1 MGRVDGKVAFIT
13 GAARGQGRSH
23 ALRLAEEG
31 ADIIAVD
38 LCRPVETA
46 PYEMATPDDLA
57 ETAKLVEDL
66 DRRIVARQADVRD
79 LGQLQAAVQEGL
91 SELGHIDVVCANAG
105 IASFAPGP
113 GDGRADVWQE
123 MIDINLTGVW
133 KTIRAAV
140 PPMVERGQGGSV
152 IITSSVAGLIGFPNL
167 ADYSAAKH
175 GVVGL
180 MRTLTQE
187 LAPHMI
193 RVNTVNPTTV
203 DTPMVDDDAF
213 FRLVRPDLEHPGRD
227 DMAEAFIG
235 LNALP
240 MPWVEPIDIS
250 NAVLWLAS
258 DEARYVTGVDP
269 ARRRRVLP
277 EDRRHAVGA
286 CPSRGATRWAT
297 TWPPAGRRWR
307 RRIVGRAGRST
318 SSWPPCRPG
327 ATSCSR
333 GRRARRRA
341 RSCGPSPRAG
351 ASRCCSWRAT
361 PS

>member
-57 ETAKLVEDL
+57 ETAKLVEDF
-66 DRRIVARQADVRD
+66 DRRIVTRQADVRD
-79 LGQLQAAVQEGL
+79 LGQMQAAVQEGL
-91 SELGHIDVVCANAG
+91 SELGHIDIVCANAG
-105 IASFAPGP
+105 IASFAP
-113 GDGRADVWQE
+113 ALE
-123 MIDINLTGVW
+123 MEEQTWDEMLAINLSGVW

-152 IITSSVAGLIGFPNL
+152 IITSSVAGLFGFPNL
-167 ADYSAAKH
+167 SNYVAAKH

-203 DTPMVDDDAF
+203 NTPMVMSDAF
-213 FRLVRPDLEHPGRD
+213 YRLVRPDLEQPSRE
-227 DMAEAFIG
+227 DMAEAFTG

-240 MPWVEPIDIS
+240 VPWIESIDVS

-258 DEARYVTGVDP
+258 DEARYVTGVALPVDAGFCQKIGGAP
-269 ARRRRVLP
+269 AVLA
-277 EDRRHAVGA
+277 E
-286 CPSRGATRWAT
+286 
-297 TWPPAGRRWR
+297 
-307 RRIVGRAGRST
+307 
-318 SSWPPCRPG
+318 
-327 ATSCSR
+327 
-333 GRRARRRA
+333 
-341 RSCGPSPRAG
+341 
-351 ASRCCSWRAT
+351 
-361 PS
+361 